1 MTEELYIKRCLDLA
15 KIGEASASPNPSVG
29 AVLVFENK
37 IIGEGFTSPY
47 GGPHGEVNCINS
59 VQKENYL
66 NISKSTLYVSLEP
79 CSHWGKT
86 PPCVDLILKNNIQQ
100 VVICCK
106 DPFEKVNGNGIAILL
121 QQKVSV
127 KVSVLEKY
135 GHEIVKKFL
144 KKNIQKKPFV
154 TLKFAKSKDG
164 FIGQQNEQIW
174 LSNAISKT
182 MVHKLRSESDAILIG
197 TKTAILDNPR
207 LDTRL
212 YFGKNPLRIVLD
224 KTLKIPKTHHLHSDN
239 QCTIF
244 ITEIENTI
252 DADFKKY
259 KKIDFDNNLISNL
272 LDYLYTLNINS
283 VLVEGGGETI
293 SHFIDQKLW
302 DEAIVI
308 ETEKMLYE
316 GIVAPTIIEKSIENF
331 EILDNTV
338 KFFRKGC

>member
-1 MTEELYIKRCLDLA
+1 MKDEIYITRCLDLA
-15 KIGEASASPNPSVG
+15 NIGEANASPNPSVG

-37 IIGEGFTSPY
+37 IIGEGFTSLF
-47 GGPHGEVNCINS
+47 GGAHGEVNCINS
-59 VQKENYL
+59 VQKNNFI

-121 QQKVSV
+121 QHKVSV
-127 KVSVLEKY
+127 KISVLEKK
-135 GHEIVKKFL
+135 GHVIVKKFL
-144 KKNIQKKPFV
+144 KKNIEKKPFV

-164 FIGQQNEQIW
+164 FIGNPNEQIW
-174 LSNAISKT
+174 LSNSISKT
-182 MVHKLRSESDAILIG
+182 MVHKFRGLHDAILIG
-197 TKTAILDNPR
+197 TKTAILDNPK

-212 YFGKNPLRIVLD
+212 YYGKNPLRIVLD
-224 KTLKIPKTHHLHSDN
+224 RTLKIPTSHHILSDDQKT
-239 QCTIF
+239 IV
-244 ITEIENTI
+244 ITEDKNTI
-252 DADFKKY
+252 DSDLRKY
-259 KKIDFDNNLISNL
+259 VNIDFDLNLIPNL
-272 LDYLYTLNINS
+272 LDYLYSLNINS
-283 VLVEGGGETI
+283 LLVEGGSETI
-293 SHFIDQKLW
+293 NHFLEQKLW

-308 ETEKMLYE
+308 ETEKMLHK
-316 GIVAPTIIEKSIENF
+316 GIVAPTIIEKSVENF